1 VTVIIVFNLDTKRF
15 FVLTKLKGLIMT
27 TPIKTISLCCALA
40 VTSVPT
46 LAKDLWITADA
57 DSVSTLKKVNAQ
69 VKSNVQS
76 MLQTQKVVA
85 KFDDANV
92 LKLSKLMHDEHRRC
106 GGFTV
111 HTSEQEAIA
120 ASLLPTTLAS
130 FVPPVI
136 NQNTR
141 VTNALSQLNANNIKN
156 TINDLAGFTNRYY
169 QTSHGV
175 NAANS
180 IETRWN
186 NLAKNISWANVT
198 AFNHSAWQQNSV
210 ILTLTGSEN
219 PDEIVI
225 VGGHLDSI
233 SGTSTGETTI
243 APGADDNASGIA
255 TLTEVLTVFLAT
267 GEQPKRTIKFIG
279 YAAEEVGLRGSSE
292 IATQASNNN
301 DKVLAVMQ
309 LDMTGYIGG
318 PEDIVFM
325 DDYTDSGL
333 NTYLTQLLDTYQP
346 TVNYAFSTCGY
357 GCSDHASW
365 HNKGYPASMPFES
378 KMNAYNPHIHSAND
392 TPDKLDATAEH
403 ALNFAKL
410 ATSFA
415 IEMGFNTATQETP
428 MLENNIPLTNL
439 VGAKNS
445 ITNYKFIVPSE
456 ATSVTITSSGGTGDA
471 DLYIKKG
478 AEPTTTSYDCRPY
491 KNGNNETCNFTTNVS
506 GEYFVQLNAYSNYS
520 GLSLKASY
528 EIGSTGGN
536 SGSETNLS
544 ASTGNWVYYEV
555 TVPAGATSFNV
566 SIKDGSGDADLYLQQ
581 GSQPTK
587 SSFVCRPYK
596 NGNSET
602 CTQTNPQAGVW
613 HIGINAY
620 SSFSGVNLT
629 WQY

>member
-1 VTVIIVFNLDTKRF
+1 
-15 FVLTKLKGLIMT
+15 MT
-27 TPIKTISLCCALA
+27 TQIKAISLCCALA
-40 VTSVPT
+40 SLASPSF
-46 LAKDLWITADA
+46 AKDLWITADA
-57 DSVSTLKKVNAQ
+57 DSIKTLQKVNAKI
-69 VKSNVQS
+69 KSNS
-76 MLQTQKVVA
+76 LSISQTQKVIA
-85 KFDDANV
+85 QFDDENV
-92 LKLSKLMHDEHRRC
+92 LLLSKLMHDEHRRC

-111 HTSEQEAIA
+111 HSSEQDAIA

-136 NQNTR
+136 NQNAK
-141 VTNALSQLNANNIKN
+141 VTNALSQLNANNIKS
-156 TINDLAGFTNRYY
+156 TINDLSEFTNRYY

-175 NAANS
+175 NAANA
-180 IETRWN
+180 IQTRWH
-186 NLAKNISWANVT
+186 NLAKNISWANVA

-210 ILTLTGSEN
+210 ILTLEGSEK
-219 PDEIVI
+219 PDEII
-225 VGGHLDSI
+225 IIGGHLDSI

-279 YAAEEVGLRGSSE
+279 YAAEEVGLRGSGE
-292 IATQASNNN
+292 IATLAANNN

-333 NTYLTQLLDTYQP
+333 NTYLTQLLDVYQP
-346 TVNYAFSTCGY
+346 SVNYAFSTCGY

-365 HNKGYPASMPFES
+365 HNKGYPAAMPFES

-392 TPDKLDATAEH
+392 TPDKLDATTEH

-415 IEMGFNTATQETP
+415 IEMGFNTATQDTP
-428 MLENNIPLTNL
+428 ILENNIPLTNL
-439 VGAKNS
+439 SGAKNS
-445 ITNYKFIVPSE
+445 ISNYKFIVPNE
-456 ATSVTITSSGGTGDA
+456 ATTVTIASSSGTGDA

-478 AEPTTTSYDCRPY
+478 AEPTNKNYDCRPY

-506 GEYFVQLNAYSNYS
+506 GEYFVQLNAYSSYS

-528 EIGSTGGN
+528 EVDNSGGDN
-536 SGSETNLS
+536 NGSETNLS
-544 ASTGNWVYYEV
+544 ASTGNWIYYEV
-555 TVPAGATSFNV
+555 AVPAGTSSFNV
-566 SIKDGSGDADLYLQQ
+566 TIKDGSGDADLYLQH

-587 SSFVCRPYK
+587 SSYVCRPYK

-602 CTQTNPQAGVW
+602 CTQTNPQAGTW

-620 SSFSGVNLT
+620 SSFSGLNLT

>member
-1 VTVIIVFNLDTKRF
+1 
-15 FVLTKLKGLIMT
+15 MT
-27 TPIKTISLCCALA
+27 TQIKAISLCCALA
-40 VTSVPT
+40 SLASPSF
-46 LAKDLWITADA
+46 AKDLWITADA
-57 DSVSTLKKVNAQ
+57 DSIKTLQKVNAKI
-69 VKSNVQS
+69 KSNS
-76 MLQTQKVVA
+76 LSISQTQKVIA
-85 KFDDANV
+85 QFDDENV
-92 LKLSKLMHDEHRRC
+92 LLLSKLMHDEHRRC

-111 HTSEQEAIA
+111 HSSEQDAIA

-136 NQNTR
+136 NQNAK
-141 VTNALSQLNANNIKN
+141 VTNALSQLNANNIKS
-156 TINDLAGFTNRYY
+156 TINDLSEFTNRYY

-175 NAANS
+175 NAANA
-180 IETRWN
+180 IQTRWH
-186 NLAKNISWANVT
+186 NLAKNISWANVA

-210 ILTLTGSEN
+210 ILTLEGSEK
-219 PDEIVI
+219 PDEII
-225 VGGHLDSI
+225 IIGGHLDSI

-279 YAAEEVGLRGSSE
+279 YAAEEVGLRGSGE
-292 IATQASNNN
+292 IATLAANNN

-333 NTYLTQLLDTYQP
+333 NTYLTQLLDVYQP
-346 TVNYAFSTCGY
+346 SVNYAFSTCGY

-365 HNKGYPASMPFES
+365 HNNGYPAAMPFES

-392 TPDKLDATAEH
+392 TPDKLDATTEH

-415 IEMGFNTATQETP
+415 IEMGFNTATQDTP
-428 MLENNIPLTNL
+428 ILENNIPLTNL
-439 VGAKNS
+439 SGAKNS
-445 ITNYKFIVPSE
+445 ISNYKFIVPNE
-456 ATSVTITSSGGTGDA
+456 ATTVTIASSSGTGDA

-478 AEPTTTSYDCRPY
+478 AEPTNKNYDCRPY

-506 GEYFVQLNAYSNYS
+506 GEYFVQLNAYSSYS

-528 EIGSTGGN
+528 EVDNSGGDN
-536 SGSETNLS
+536 NGSETNLS
-544 ASTGNWVYYEV
+544 ASTGNWIYYEV
-555 TVPAGATSFNV
+555 AVPAGTSSFNV
-566 SIKDGSGDADLYLQQ
+566 TIKDGSGDADLYLQH

-587 SSFVCRPYK
+587 SSYVCRPYK
-596 NGNSET
+596 NGNSEA
-602 CTQTNPQAGVW
+602 CTQNNPQAGTW

-620 SSFSGVNLT
+620 SSFSGLNLT

>member
-1 VTVIIVFNLDTKRF
+1 
-15 FVLTKLKGLIMT
+15 MT
-27 TPIKTISLCCALA
+27 TQIKAISLCCALA
-40 VTSVPT
+40 SLASPSF
-46 LAKDLWITADA
+46 AKDLWITADA
-57 DSVSTLKKVNAQ
+57 DSIKTLQKVNAKI
-69 VKSNVQS
+69 KSNAQS
-76 MLQTQKVVA
+76 ISQTQKIIA
-85 KFDDANV
+85 QFDDENV
-92 LKLSKLMHDEHRRC
+92 LLLSKLMHDEHRRC

-111 HTSEQEAIA
+111 HSSEQDAIA

-136 NQNTR
+136 NQNAK
-141 VTNALSQLNANNIKN
+141 VTNALSQLNANNIKS
-156 TINDLAGFTNRYY
+156 TINDLSEFTNRYY
-169 QTSHGV
+169 QTTHGV
-175 NAANS
+175 NAANA
-180 IETRWN
+180 IQTRWH
-186 NLAKNISWANVT
+186 NLAKNISWANVA

-210 ILTLTGSEN
+210 ILTLEGSEK
-219 PDEIVI
+219 PDEII
-225 VGGHLDSI
+225 IIGGHLDSI

-279 YAAEEVGLRGSSE
+279 YAAEEVGLRGSGE
-292 IATQASNNN
+292 IATLAANNN

-333 NTYLTQLLDTYQP
+333 NTYLTQLLDVYQP
-346 TVNYAFSTCGY
+346 SVNYAFSTCGY

-365 HNKGYPASMPFES
+365 HNNGYPAAMPFES

-392 TPDKLDATAEH
+392 TPDKLDATTEH

-415 IEMGFNTATQETP
+415 IEMGFNTATQDTP
-428 MLENNIPLTNL
+428 TLENNIPLTNL
-439 VGAKNS
+439 SGAKNS
-445 ITNYKFIVPSE
+445 ISNYKFIVPND
-456 ATSVTITSSGGTGDA
+456 ATTVTIASSSGTGDA

-478 AEPTTTSYDCRPY
+478 AEPTTTNYDCRPY

-506 GEYFVQLNAYSNYS
+506 GEYFVQLNAYSSYS

-528 EIGSTGGN
+528 EVGNSGGGN

-544 ASTGNWVYYEV
+544 ASTGNWIYYEV
-555 TVPAGATSFNV
+555 AVPAGTSSFNV
-566 SIKDGSGDADLYLQQ
+566 TIKDGSGDADLFLQH

-587 SSFVCRPYK
+587 SSYVCRPYK

-602 CTQTNPQAGVW
+602 CTQTNPQAGTW

-620 SSFSGVNLT
+620 SSFSGLNLT

>member
-1 VTVIIVFNLDTKRF
+1 
-15 FVLTKLKGLIMT
+15 MT
-27 TPIKTISLCCALA
+27 TQIQAISICCALA
-40 VTSVPT
+40 LIT
-46 LAKDLWITADA
+46 LPSFAKELWITADA
-57 DSVSTLKKVNAQ
+57 DSIKTLQKVNAKIQ
-69 VKSNVQS
+69 SNAQS
-76 MLQTQKVVA
+76 ISQTQKVIA
-85 KFDDANV
+85 KFDDKNV
-92 LKLSKLMHDEHRRC
+92 IQLSKLMHDEHRRC

-111 HTSEQEAIA
+111 HSSKQDAIA
-120 ASLLPTTLAS
+120 ASLLPSTLAS
-130 FVPPVI
+130 FIPPVI
-136 NQNTR
+136 NQNIK

-156 TINDLAGFTNRYY
+156 TINDLAAFTNRYY

-180 IETRWN
+180 IEHRWH
-186 NLAKNISWANVT
+186 NLSKNINWATVT

-210 ILTLTGSEN
+210 ILTLEGSEK

-225 VGGHLDSI
+225 IGGHLDSI

-279 YAAEEVGLRGSSE
+279 YAAEEVGLRGSGE
-292 IATQASNNN
+292 IATLAAANN

-333 NTYLTQLLDTYQP
+333 NTYLTQLLDVYQP
-346 TVNYAFSTCGY
+346 SVNYAFSTCGY

-365 HNKGYPASMPFES
+365 HNKGYPAAMPFES
-378 KMNAYNPHIHSAND
+378 KMNVYNPHIHTAND

-415 IEMGFNTATQETP
+415 IEMGFNTATQESPT
-428 MLENNIPLTNL
+428 LENNIPLTNL
-439 VGAKNS
+439 SGAKNS
-445 ITNYKFIVPSE
+445 IKNYKFIVPNE
-456 ATSVTITSSGGTGDA
+456 ATSVTIASSSGTGDA

-478 AEPTTTSYDCRPY
+478 AEPTSTNYDCRPY
-491 KNGNNETCNFTTNVS
+491 KNGNNETCNFTENVA
-506 GEYFVQLNAYSNYS
+506 GEYFVQLNAYSSYS

-528 EIGSTGGN
+528 ELGNTGGN

-544 ASTGNWVYYEV
+544 ASTGNWLYYQV
-555 TVPAGATSFNV
+555 AVPAGTSSLNI

-581 GSQPTK
+581 GNQPTK
-587 SSFVCRPYK
+587 TSYVCRPYK
-596 NGNSET
+596 NGNSEA
-602 CTQTNPQAGVW
+602 CTQTNPQAGTW
-613 HIGINAY
+613 HIGVYAY
-620 SSFSGVNLT
+620 SGFSGLNLT